1 MFTFTLYIKKRER
14 NQLNIRVIIID
25 LLDCSSNRTV
35 DVLLLKWG
43 LECEAVS
50 LDSFNADSP
59 TLCGSNLPG
68 NHTIHMFVIR
78 ADRRY
83 KGKWSTRTV
92 GIRVKYFPQLNTF
105 QEWRLVKE
113 VLHVLEEGS
122 VMIQFHF
129 IWCYQ
134 NDWNIVFI

>member
-1 MFTFTLYIKKRER
+1 MEYIMFTFTLYIKKEKE
-14 NQLNIRVIIID
+14 IRVIIID

-50 LDSFNADSP
+50 LDSFNADSS

-83 KGKWSTRTV
+83 KGK
-92 GIRVKYFPQLNTF
+92 
-105 QEWRLVKE
+105 
-113 VLHVLEEGS
+113 
-122 VMIQFHF
+122 
-129 IWCYQ
+129 
-134 NDWNIVFI
+134 